1 MFIVQ
6 KYGGS
11 SVANAERVKNV
22 AKRIVD
28 TYKAGNKVV
37 VVLSAQGDTTDEL
50 IGKAY
55 EVSDNPSKREMDML
69 LSTGE
74 QVSVALMSMAIQ
86 ALGVSSISLNA
97 MQLGI
102 ETKSNYSNARI
113 SDIRTDRI
121 SQELE
126 NNNIVIATGFQG
138 VNKFNDITTLGRGG
152 SDTSAVAIAAA
163 MNADLCQIFT
173 DVDGVYTADPRR
185 VKDARK
191 LDEISYGEML
201 ELATLGAKV
210 LHNRSV
216 ELAEKY
222 KINLM
227 VCSSLNDNP
236 GTLIKDVNDVEK
248 MAVSGVTS
256 DENVSRITVVDMKN
270 EPCRAF
276 ELFNM
281 VSKQNIVVDI
291 IIMSYAREGKT
302 DISFTVDKSDYDQ
315 VIKLL
320 NENHDRLGYRELIT
334 DNDISKIS
342 IVGAGMVSNSGVA
355 VRLFEALCDEG
366 INIEAIGSSEM
377 KLSVI
382 VKQQYSDQA
391 LNAVHRKFRLG
402 GK

>member
-11 SVANAERVKNV
+11 SVADSERVLNV
-22 AKRIVD
+22 AKRIVQ
-28 TYKAGNKVV
+28 THKEGNKVV

-50 IGKAY
+50 IKKAC
-55 EVSDNPSKREMDML
+55 EVNPNPSKREMDML

-74 QVSVALMSMAIQ
+74 QISVALMSMAIQ
-86 ALGVSSISLNA
+86 SLGVSSISLNA

-102 ETKSNYSNARI
+102 ETKSDYSNARI
-113 SDIRTDRI
+113 SHISTERI
-121 SQELE
+121 NQELE
-126 NNNIVIATGFQG
+126 NNNIVIVTGFQG
-138 VNKFNDITTLGRGG
+138 VNQYNDITTLGRGG

-163 MNADLCQIFT
+163 MNADICQIYT
-173 DVDGVYTADPRR
+173 DVDGIYTADPRK

-191 LDEISYGEML
+191 LDEISYDEML

-216 ELAEKY
+216 ELARKY
-222 KINLM
+222 KVNLM
-227 VCSSLNDNP
+227 VCSSLNNNP

-256 DENVSRITVVDMKN
+256 DENISRITVIDIEN
-270 EPCRAF
+270 EPCKAF
-276 ELFNM
+276 ELFNL
-281 VSKQNIVVDI
+281 VSKNNIVVDI
-291 IIMSYAREGKT
+291 IIMSYGRDGKT
-302 DISFTVDKSDYDQ
+302 DISFTVDKTDYDQ
-315 VIKLL
+315 VITML
-320 NENHDRLGYRELIT
+320 NEHKATLGFRELIT
-334 DNDISKIS
+334 DNHISKIS

-382 VKQQYSDQA
+382 VKEQYSNQA

-402 GK
+402 GR